1 MIHYLTVQDV
11 IWINTEITKET
22 NEFKYAQLEE
32 AVFYQ
37 YGYGKSKNVLAQAA
51 HFLQGFLKLRPF
63 TAGNRATAFISALT
77 FLKINS
83 YEINLNPDIADEW
96 VIQIA
101 LKTKNAEESI
111 TEIAEKTN
119 KPYELKPRIRTE
131 VKALIN
137 TYQQAI
143 EKLSDV
149 SVVG

>member
-1 MIHYLTVQDV
+1 MIHYLTVQDI
-11 IWINTEITKET
+11 IWINTEVTKET

-32 AVFYQ
+32 AAFYQ
-37 YGYGKSKNVLAQAA
+37 YGYGKSENVLAQAA

-63 TAGNRATAFISALT
+63 ASGNRATAFISALT

-101 LKTKNAEESI
+101 LKTKNAEDAI

-131 VKALIN
+131 VKTLIN
-137 TYQQAI
+137 TYQQTL

-149 SVVG
+149 SVAG